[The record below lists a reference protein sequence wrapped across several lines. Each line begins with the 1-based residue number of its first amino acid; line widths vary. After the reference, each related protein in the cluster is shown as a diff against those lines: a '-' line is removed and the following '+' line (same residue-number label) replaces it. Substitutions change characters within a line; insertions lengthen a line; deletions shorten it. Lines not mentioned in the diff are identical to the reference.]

1 MHFYS
6 FSYADFQSCLFFLSL
21 YYSIPSTP
29 AASWMA
35 SFQPGICNAWHQC
48 IVFECRI
55 SVCVTLSK
63 KALLH
68 LKDCCVLFCGM
79 YTSVIIFVCAESQEL
94 VYGLFALFWV
104 PLSKLSLGIPLYYAL
119 TSSLHYKHRRILIV
133 YVTSKTMKLSLKFI
147 TDAGCDVEGV

>member
-1 MHFYS
+1 MSGAICKS
-6 FSYADFQSCLFFLSL
+6 FWRRKSECLSFHLAMAKL
-21 YYSIPSTP
+21 HILGIAHYSIPSTP

-35 SFQPGICNAWHQC
+35 SFQQGICDAWHQG

-79 YTSVIIFVCAESQEL
+79 YTSVIIFVCAESGEL
-94 VYGLFALFWV
+94 VYRLSALFWV
-104 PLSKLSLGIPLYYAL
+104 PLSNCRWEFLYIMHFHHLYITSTKESWLS
-119 TSSLHYKHRRILIV
+119 
-133 YVTSKTMKLSLKFI
+133 M
-147 TDAGCDVEGV
+147 